1 MQKLHSLFVD
11 DNDFSSYLNHN
22 FTIKRDDFKNTQIVY
37 LCNHVKAGN
46 FSLNL
51 YYVFGD
57 FLNHDPSNKNFGVVF
72 LWTIKN
78 SFMLYLI
85 YVEVF
90 LKVFF
95 NNANIF
101 TDLLL
106 VSYFLEKNPSSDR
119 CQEIFISFSFINL
132 DRNRC

>member
-1 MQKLHSLFVD
+1 MQTLRSLFVD
-11 DNDFSSYLNHN
+11 DNDFSSYLNHD

-37 LCNHVKAGN
+37 LCNQIKGGN
-46 FSLNL
+46 FSLNF
-51 YYVFGD
+51 YYVVGD
-57 FLNHDPSNKNFGVVF
+57 FLNHDRSNKNFGVLF

-101 TDLLL
+101 TNFLL
-106 VSYFLEKNPSSDR
+106 VSYFFEKIPLKGQMS
-119 CQEIFISFSFINL
+119 
-132 DRNRC
+132 RNF

>member
-1 MQKLHSLFVD
+1 MQTLRSLFVD
-11 DNDFSSYLNHN
+11 DNDFSSYLNHD
-22 FTIKRDDFKNTQIVY
+22 FTIKRNDFKNTQIVY
-37 LCNHVKAGN
+37 LCNQIKVGN
-46 FSLNL
+46 FSLNF
-51 YYVFGD
+51 YYVVGD
-57 FLNHDPSNKNFGVVF
+57 FLNHDRSNKNFGVLF

-101 TDLLL
+101 TDNLL
-106 VSYFLEKNPSSDR
+106 VSY
-119 CQEIFISFSFINL
+119 
-132 DRNRC
+132 

>member
-1 MQKLHSLFVD
+1 MQTLRSLFVD
-11 DNDFSSYLNHN
+11 DNDFSSYLNHD

-37 LCNHVKAGN
+37 LCNQIKGGN
-46 FSLNL
+46 FSLNF
-51 YYVFGD
+51 YYVVGD
-57 FLNHDPSNKNFGVVF
+57 FLNHDPSNKNFGVLF

-90 LKVFF
+90 LKVLF

-101 TDLLL
+101 TDNLL
-106 VSYFLEKNPSSDR
+106 VSYFFEKIP
-119 CQEIFISFSFINL
+119 L
-132 DRNRC
+132 K